1 MGDSRFAW
9 KAAGRLKSC
18 LGAVSCGPS
27 PADRPR
33 GRIGAKTS
41 EEEVPMYARVV
52 RFTDVTP
59 ERIAE
64 IVAQVGES
72 DEPPPGVDSTG
83 FTLFVD
89 EAQGTAIFVGFFE
102 TEEKMRDASAV
113 FDQMDS
119 SETPGTRASVDLC
132 EVKVERSMP

>member
-1 MGDSRFAW
+1 MQ
-9 KAAGRLKSC
+9 
-18 LGAVSCGPS
+18 
-27 PADRPR
+27 
-33 GRIGAKTS
+33 I
-41 EEEVPMYARVV
+41 YARVV

-64 IVAQVGES
+64 VVAQVGES

-89 EAQGTAIFVGFFE
+89 DTHGTAIFVGFFE

-113 FDQMDS
+113 FDQMDP

-132 EVKVERSMP
+132 EVKVERSLP